1 MKNLLFLSLV
11 LYSCSSQWHINK
23 AIKKDGSILN
33 QYNDTIQLNRIVY
46 DTIFGADGDTIAI
59 IQRVEYYDTII
70 QTKYVKG
77 KTRFDF
83 KFQRDS
89 LLHVLKMER
98 QFTKQNKADNKFKAD
113 SLQHLLKMERQ
124 FTKQNKS
131 NKRAEKVNSR
141 QDNRTE
147 RSSNKTILWCLL
159 SLLVGVVIGFWLNR
173 RAQSM
178 YFLADE
184 ENNKD

>member
-1 MKNLLFLSLV
+1 MKKILFLSLV
-11 LYSCSSQWHINK
+11 LYSCSSQWHINR

-77 KTRFDF
+77 KTRFEF

-98 QFTKQNKADNKFKAD
+98 QFTKQNKVDNKFKAD

-141 QDNRTE
+141 QDNRTL
-147 RSSNKTILWCLL
+147 RASNKTLLWCLL
-159 SLLVGVVIGFWLNR
+159 SLLLGIWVGVFLKMRSDVV
-173 RAQSM
+173 
-178 YFLADE
+178 YFRELD
-184 ENNKD
+184 KRKQ